1 MQHHREAGTS
11 HSLLGLPRA
20 STSRNGKKNSL
31 QLNMS
36 TKNNP
41 KEDILRLLPREP
53 AVPKY
58 HQPDHLS
65 RHNVIAKRLVPR
77 RIESQNIVI
86 SSFSWSEDALA
97 KLPETFRAV
106 EEIILVSY

>member
-1 MQHHREAGTS
+1 VKREPHT
-11 HSLLGLPRA
+11 LFWVCREPRQVA
-20 STSRNGKKNSL
+20 MEKSSL

-36 TKNNP
+36 TRDNP
-41 KEDILRLLPREP
+41 REDILRLLPREP
-53 AVPKY
+53 SVPKY
-58 HQPDHLS
+58 HQPDRLS
-65 RHNVIAKRLVPR
+65 RHNVIAKQLVPR

-97 KLPETFRAV
+97 KLPEAFRAV